1 MTDIPK
7 VLVSHPRY
15 PDAGLKLLKSK
26 FEVTVCEGTER
37 EEIIRKC
44 VGVDG
49 ILWVNCERLDAE
61 ILDNA
66 GPQLK
71 AIVTGTAGFD
81 YVDLSE
87 IEKRDIKFGYTP
99 NVPNDAVA
107 DLAIGLM
114 IAAARRFAEGYRQI
128 VDQSW
133 QLNDPSW
140 MLGQDIKGSTVGI
153 VGFGRIGQ
161 VIAKRL
167 TGFEVAKIIY
177 SGNSEKLEG
186 RKVGASFVT
195 FENLLSE
202 SDFIFIACPL
212 TNQTR
217 NLFDKDVFTKMKS
230 TSVLVNIARGG
241 IINQADLITALQSR
255 TIFAA
260 GLDVMDPEPLTEDHP
275 LTKLANCVLTPHL
288 GSAATKTRENMS
300 IQSAQNLINGIE
312 GRPMIYSL

>member
-15 PDAGLKLLKSK
+15 PDAGLRLLKSK
-26 FEVTVCEGTER
+26 FEVIICEGIER

-61 ILDNA
+61 ILDSA

-87 IEKRDIKFGYTP
+87 IEKRGIRFGYTP
-99 NVPNDAVA
+99 NVPNNAVA

-114 IAAARRFAEGYRQI
+114 IAAARRFTEGYRQI

-140 MLGQDIKGSTVGI
+140 MLGRDITNSTVGI

-161 VIAKRL
+161 VIARRL
-167 TGFEVAKIIY
+167 TGFDVAKIIY
-177 SGNSEKLEG
+177 SGNSEKPEG
-186 RKVGASFVT
+186 EKLGATFVP
-195 FENLLSE
+195 FENLLVE

-212 TNQTR
+212 TRQTK
-217 NLFDKDVFTKMKS
+217 NLFNKDVFAKMKP
-230 TSVLVNIARGG
+230 TSVLINIARGG
-241 IINQADLITALQSR
+241 IIEQPDLIDALQSR
-255 TIFAA
+255 SIFAA
-260 GLDVMDPEPLTEDHP
+260 GLDVMDPEPLTKDHP

-288 GSAATKTRENMS
+288 GSAATRTRENMS
-300 IQSAQNLINGIE
+300 LQSAQNLINGIE
-312 GRPMIYSL
+312 GIPMIY